1 MMLWSVFWEFLK
13 IGCFSFGGGYG
24 AIPLI
29 RESVISRGWADEEM
43 LGNIIAISE
52 STPGPIMVNA
62 ATYIGSRQAGVAGAA
77 LATLGVVLPAFAIML
92 LVAVFLSVWLKNRR
106 VQAAFQGIKPC
117 LMGVIL
123 STGVCMAFTAVLGD
137 WKAPAFQPVSFCLLL
152 ILVGVSL
159 AFRKVKKREISPI
172 TLIVTAAVMGIIL
185 YR

>member
-1 MMLWSVFWEFLK
+1 MMLWQVFWEFLK

-29 RESVISRGWADEEM
+29 RESVISQGWADEEM

-52 STPGPIMVNA
+52 STPGPIMVNT
-62 ATYIGSRQAGVAGAA
+62 ATYVGSRQAGVAGAA

-92 LVAVFLSVWLKNRR
+92 VVSIFLSVWLKNRR

-137 WKAPAFQPVSFCLLL
+137 WKTIAFQPVSFCLLL
-152 ILVGVSL
+152 ILVGISL
-159 AFRKVKKREISPI
+159 AFWKVKKREISPI
-172 TLIVTAAVMGIIL
+172 TLIVTAAVLGIVL

>member
-1 MMLWSVFWEFLK
+1 MMLWTVFWEFLK

-29 RESVISRGWADEEM
+29 RDTVISRGWADEEM

-62 ATYIGSRQAGVAGAA
+62 ATYIGGRQAGVAGAA
-77 LATLGVVLPAFAIML
+77 LATVGVVLPAFAIML
-92 LVAVFLSVWLKNRR
+92 LVAAFLRVWLKKRG
-106 VQAAFQGIKPC
+106 VQAAFQGIRPC

-123 STGVCMAFTAVLGD
+123 STGVCMAFTAVLGE
-137 WKAPAFQPVSFCLLL
+137 WNAPVFQPVSLVLLL
-152 ILVGVSL
+152 ILVAVSL
-159 AFRKVKKREISPI
+159 IFWKVKKREISPI
-172 TLIVTAAVMGIIL
+172 TLIVAAAALGIVL

>member
-1 MMLWSVFWEFLK
+1 MLWSIFWEFLK

-29 RESVISRGWADEEM
+29 RESVVSRGWADEEM
-43 LGNIIAISE
+43 LGNIIAVSE

-62 ATYIGSRQAGVAGAA
+62 ATYVGGRQAGVVGAA

-92 LVAVFLSVWLKNRR
+92 LVAAFLRAWLKNRR
-106 VQAAFQGIKPC
+106 VQAAFQGVKPC

-123 STGVCMAFTAVLGD
+123 ATGVCMAFTAVLGE
-137 WKAPAFQPVSFCLLL
+137 WNAPAFQPASLCLLVIL
-152 ILVGVSL
+152 IAVSL
-159 AFRKVKKREISPI
+159 AFWKVKKREISPI
-172 TLIVTAAVMGIIL
+172 ALIVTAAALGIVL

>member
-1 MMLWSVFWEFLK
+1 MLWSVFWEFLK

-29 RESVISRGWADEEM
+29 RETVISRGWADEEM

-62 ATYIGSRQAGVAGAA
+62 ATYIGSRQAGVVGAA
-77 LATLGVVLPAFAIML
+77 LATIGVVLPAFAIML
-92 LVAVFLSVWLKNRR
+92 LVAVCLRLWLKKPA
-106 VQAAFQGIKPC
+106 VQAAFNGIRPC

-123 STGVCMAFTAVLGD
+123 STGFCMACTAVLGD
-137 WKAPAFQPVSFCLLL
+137 WNGPVFQPVTFCLLL
-152 ILVGVSL
+152 LLVAISL
-159 AFRKVKKREISPI
+159 VFWKVKKREISPI
-172 TLIVTAAVMGIIL
+172 TLIIIAAVLGIVL

>member
-1 MMLWSVFWEFLK
+1 MLWSVFWEFLK

-29 RESVISRGWADEEM
+29 RESVLARGWADEEM

-52 STPGPIMVNA
+52 STPGPIMVNT

-77 LATLGVVLPAFAIML
+77 VATLGVVLPAFAIML
-92 LVAVFLSVWLKNRR
+92 LVAAFLRAWLKNRR

-123 STGVCMAFTAVLGD
+123 STGVCMAFTAVMGEWSAPVLQPASLG
-137 WKAPAFQPVSFCLLL
+137 LLL
-152 ILVGVSL
+152 ILIGLSL
-159 AFRKVKKREISPI
+159 VFQKVKKREISPI
-172 TLIVTAAVMGIIL
+172 TLIVTAAALGIVL

>member
-1 MMLWSVFWEFLK
+1 MLWSVFWEFLK

-29 RESVISRGWADEEM
+29 RESVLAQGWADEEM

-52 STPGPIMVNA
+52 STPGPIMVNT

-77 LATLGVVLPAFAIML
+77 VATLGVVLPAFAIML
-92 LVAVFLSVWLKNRR
+92 LVAAFLRAWLKNRR

-123 STGVCMAFTAVLGD
+123 STGVCMAFTAVMGEWSAPVLQPASLG
-137 WKAPAFQPVSFCLLL
+137 LLL
-152 ILVGVSL
+152 ILIGLSL
-159 AFRKVKKREISPI
+159 VFQKVKKREISPI
-172 TLIVTAAVMGIIL
+172 TLIVTAAALGIVL